1 MTFWLLGLCW
11 FSWCGGSAMYL
22 DSLSPEVA
30 ADCSHGGSRWKLP
43 SDMADQ
49 NPTDC
54 AIKFVCCVL
63 GRQELQKAQSF
74 PKVQVELLGRTFCV
88 DQQLFKETNG
98 RGVIN
103 STINCWISISNLLNL
118 NLERKTNTV
127 YKQNMQVQ
135 ILRTI
140 SKYQLTSRCCY
151 VSSLVLSLD
160 RLWAVSGPS
169 LWSVSLGRLIIRC
182 PGTPLCRDDLCWT
195 LLGGR
200 SRDFKN

>member
-1 MTFWLLGLCW
+1 MLRARTSGTPK
-11 FSWCGGSAMYL
+11 SS
-22 DSLSPEVA
+22 
-30 ADCSHGGSRWKLP
+30 K
-43 SDMADQ
+43 
-49 NPTDC
+49 
-54 AIKFVCCVL
+54 
-63 GRQELQKAQSF
+63 F

-127 YKQNMQVQ
+127 YEQNIQVQ

-151 VSSLVLSLD
+151 VSSLVSCP
-160 RLWAVSGPS
+160 RP
-169 LWSVSLGRLIIRC
+169 SLGRLTIRC
-182 PGTPLCRDDLCWT
+182 PGTPLCRDDLRWT

>member
-1 MTFWLLGLCW
+1 MWWLRNVSGFALPRSCCWLLARWL
-11 FSWCGGSAMYL
+11 
-22 DSLSPEVA
+22 SLKVTF
-30 ADCSHGGSRWKLP
+30 GY
-43 SDMADQ
+43 
-49 NPTDC
+49 
-54 AIKFVCCVL
+54 
-63 GRQELQKAQSF
+63 GRSKSYRLRHKICMLRARTSGTPKTQSF

-140 SKYQLTSRCCY
+140 SKYQLTSRYCY
-151 VSSLVLSLD
+151 VSSLD
-160 RLWAVSGPS
+160 RLWTVSGPS

-182 PGTPLCRDDLCWT
+182 PGTPLYRDDLRWT